1 MSIRNIVSIVL
12 LVGLTVTIPA
22 IFKSIKSDAFVDIRQ
37 KLTGNFSGIYRRME
51 VLKKNFEDEFTPR
64 IKKPLSTYPD
74 EQKLITYFPET
85 FTNFSRSD
93 WDKFW
98 EFIYG
103 IHATDEYGKDFFPKR
118 RRQLT
123 KSELEQALAK
133 EYPTPFS
140 YFQAEHW
147 QEFWKEILKYGE

>member
-12 LVGLTVTIPA
+12 LVGLTVSIPA

-64 IKKPLSTYPD
+64 IKKPLSTYAA
-74 EQKLITYFPET
+74 EEKLVIYFPEP
-85 FTNFSRSD
+85 FGNSSRGD

-103 IHATDEYGKDFFPKR
+103 THVTDEYGKDFFPKR

-123 KSELEQALAK
+123 KKELEEVLVK
-133 EYPTPFS
+133 EYPVPFS
-140 YFQAEHW
+140 YFKAQHW
-147 QEFWKEILKYGE
+147 QEFWQEIVKYGE